1 MGLPTRQNSQ
11 TGTTEIL
18 VNNQWVDFRAYRE
31 QQINEAYDNSIRF
44 LRDRLGENDARTI
57 ENSTS
62 EISASNAETA
72 SGNKAVP

>member
-1 MGLPTRQNSQ
+1 MGLPTRQNPQ

-31 QQINEAYDNSIRF
+31 QQINEAYDSSIRF
-44 LRDRLGENDARTI
+44 LRDRLGEDDARKV

-62 EISASNAETA
+62 EILASNAEPA
-72 SGNKAVP
+72 PGNKAVR